1 MVEEKGAAKNGTHNE
16 QSPTGWL
23 SMELE
28 ETTGKK
34 GTKAEY
40 PGAVKNSVTTH
51 LSLHITDTKTLG
63 WQPRITDVLGVF
75 G

>member
-1 MVEEKGAAKNGTHNE
+1 VAIYGTGGND
-16 QSPTGWL
+16 
-23 SMELE
+23 ME
-28 ETTGKK
+28 K